1 MKGNP
6 VGWFEIYVKD
16 MSRAKTFYESV
27 FDVKLAQINTPEPSV
42 DEIWSFPMNE
52 SANGAAGALVTM
64 RNGGPSGNGTIVYFR
79 SADCSVEA
87 RRAKASGGKVFKDKT
102 SIGQYGFITLVEDT
116 EGNVVGVHSMA

>member
-42 DEIWSFPMNE
+42 DEIWSMFGSPSYAARNAVRNFSIFSAVARMNI
-52 SANGAAGALVTM
+52 SRSSVALT
-64 RNGGPSGNGTIVYFR
+64 RP
-79 SADCSVEA
+79 
-87 RRAKASGGKVFKDKT
+87 
-102 SIGQYGFITLVEDT
+102 
-116 EGNVVGVHSMA
+116 